1 MKVNYATI
9 SNNANRV
16 KGSNPSNFVGSLQY
30 CPSDPRVV
38 SFIGEAEKFFV
49 KCRDKKK
56 CELAVYAYGTI
67 LTT

>member
-16 KGSNPSNFVGSLQY
+16 KGINLSNFVGSLQY

-38 SFIGEAEKFFV
+38 IFLAKPKNSSSNVEIKRNANWQYMHT
-49 KCRDKKK
+49 
-56 CELAVYAYGTI
+56 ELY
-67 LTT
+67 